1 MASLFSI
8 LCTASIVVFLAV
20 KFAAAREFKMG
31 GDLGWHEHAPTSL
44 HFIIIGMQGTVFVY
58 QNDSVMSV
66 EKWNYFHCDS
76 NSPIDIFD
84 DGNSTVILEGPGVFY
99 FISGTK
105 DHCQNSEKLIVEVM
119 SPHSIPNSP
128 PPQAQGFSSLPPSP
142 SHSSGVS
149 VSILLG
155 SVFMALL
162 TTFPTLNFSSS
173 GHSA

>member
-1 MASLFSI
+1 
-8 LCTASIVVFLAV
+8 
-20 KFAAAREFKMG
+20 MG

-99 FISGTK
+99 FISGTE

-128 PPQAQGFSSLPPSP
+128 PPQAQGFSSLAPSP

>member
-44 HFIIIGMQGTVFVY
+44 HFIIIGMQGTGSKLVTLWLR
-58 QNDSVMSV
+58 
-66 EKWNYFHCDS
+66 KWNYFHCDS

-99 FISGTK
+99 FISGTE

-128 PPQAQGFSSLPPSP
+128 PPQAQGFSSLAPSP